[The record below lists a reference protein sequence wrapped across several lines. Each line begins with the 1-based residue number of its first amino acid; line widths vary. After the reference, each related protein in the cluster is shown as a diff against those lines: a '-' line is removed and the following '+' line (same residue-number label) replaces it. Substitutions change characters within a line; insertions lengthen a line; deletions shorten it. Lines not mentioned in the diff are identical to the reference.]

1 MNIDEKILKEKLKD
15 FENAKLNDTDTK
27 EVRKDASVIFEN
39 LEKIISF
46 KNDFEKNSEFDSK
59 NKLINSDEIEK
70 YKNLIEDE
78 KLWDVLKEDL
88 GFEEPEYKNNSN
100 YSLSLD
106 DDDKRKINKEIKLL
120 KKKINYSNFN
130 YGPDPYR
137 KVKKVTVDGQ
147 KLFSFWDSN
156 RDKVKKLKKLLDEDR
171 QSSSTPKRVEPP
183 KMIKYKKIEQIDSL
197 TFLYCNLLDFA
208 KTKETQIKDL
218 ENRKTNE
225 TINKLL
231 GFYKTEKQML
241 EKNFILIEKI
251 YEVLEVKRRLR
262 EELVGELLKEKNNKS
277 IVKASYVDLK
287 IEQIKFGDENYPEN
301 LKKIN
306 NAPNCL
312 FVIGN

>member
-59 NKLINSDEIEK
+59 NKLINSEEIEK

-88 GFEEPEYKNNSN
+88 GFEEPEYKSNSSYN
-100 YSLSLD
+100 LSLN

-277 IVKASYVDLK
+277 IVKASHADLK
-287 IEQIKFGDENYPEN
+287 IEQIKFGDKNYPEN

-312 FVIGN
+312 FVVGN